1 MPMKKY
7 VAFNVVGRV
16 KFYLK
21 NNSKWETDYLNLKI
35 FLEDEVSGYF
45 NNRKKKIELKTRYSL
60 MNVEE
65 YKPNF

>member
-1 MPMKKY
+1 MKKY